1 MRARAAG
8 LVTAE
13 LGYRSERDIDLS
25 LKRDVE
31 AERWTSLDHRLQSI
45 ADNNGGMIDLRS
57 DPNHN
62 RSSFDKHLAG
72 RAMKLERLG
81 LAERP
86 APGSWEPAPVPA
98 PAPRDPGVRGDIGRK
113 RVGSGRSGSVRVDHR
128 GA

>member
-57 DPNHN
+57 DPNHHGS
-62 RSSFDKHLAG
+62 RFDKHLPG
-72 RAMKLERLG
+72 RAMKMERPG
-81 LAERP
+81 LAARTAPGTSEP
-86 APGSWEPAPVPA
+86 APGRGTAM
-98 PAPRDPGVRGDIGRK
+98 PRPGCP
-113 RVGSGRSGSVRVDHR
+113 
-128 GA
+128 GALHKNQHTP

>member
-62 RSSFDKHLAG
+62 GSSFDKHLAG
-72 RAMKLERLG
+72 RAMKLERLC
-81 LAERP
+81 LAERTTPGCRAAGPGP
-86 APGSWEPAPVPA
+86 ATALTAHG
-98 PAPRDPGVRGDIGRK
+98 GRG
-113 RVGSGRSGSVRVDHR
+113 
-128 GA
+128 

>member
-45 ADNNGGMIDLRS
+45 AVNNGGMIDLRS

-62 RSSFDKHLAG
+62 GSSFDKHLAG
-72 RAMKLERLG
+72 RAMKLRSEEHTSELQSLMRNSYAVFCLKKKTTHRLTR
-81 LAERP
+81 ATQT
-86 APGSWEPAPVPA
+86 
-98 PAPRDPGVRGDIGRK
+98 K
-113 RVGSGRSGSVRVDHR
+113 
-128 GA
+128 